1 MAVEAAL
8 PALRVFHALLKKAI
22 FENGAAEFP
31 VAVVRDSG
39 RHRAVEHGLAF
50 VKILV
55 LAVAIDIAGIAVLVV
70 A

>member
-1 MAVEAAL
+1 MGFPRAAQKAV
-8 PALRVFHALLKKAI
+8 

-50 VKILV
+50 VKILELV
-55 LAVAIDIAGIAVLVV
+55 VAIDIAGIAVLVV